1 MKIIVLGTRGIPDVP
16 GGVETHCEELYPV
29 LVNDFNHD
37 ITVVGRSC
45 YTRNKN
51 TGMFR
56 GVRLKNIYAPKHK
69 ALEAIVHSAL
79 AIFYAAVK
87 RPDLIHIHAVGPN
100 LVTPLARLLGLK
112 VVMTHHGPDYERK
125 KWGKMAKLFL
135 KAGERAGVR
144 YSNEVVVIS
153 EEIRKGIAKKYGRK
167 DAVLIPNGVSIKAR
181 PAFSAAALELYGLQP
196 YQYIFTL
203 GRFVPEKGFDY
214 LIAAF
219 RESGLSDRFK
229 LVIAGDADHASAYSE
244 ALKEQAKAAGVILTG
259 FIKGAALEQL
269 FSNCALFVLPS
280 FYEGLPIALL
290 EAMAYGLPIIAS
302 DIPANT
308 QVGLDPEHYFPVGDE
323 AVLTDKLQQFI
334 ESGIAGRHIVY
345 DMEAYDWSNIAEKTD
360 QVYRSMM

>member
-1 MKIIVLGTRGIPDVP
+1 MKIIVLGTRGIPDIP

-29 LVNDFNHD
+29 LVSDFNHD

-45 YTRNKN
+45 YIRNKN
-51 TGMFR
+51 RRRFK
-56 GVRLKNIYAPKHK
+56 GVRLKNIYAPKNK
-69 ALEAIVHSAL
+69 ALEAIIHSVFAVL
-79 AIFYAAVK
+79 YAAVK
-87 RPDLIHIHAVGPN
+87 RPDLVHIHAVGPN

-135 KAGERAGVR
+135 KTGEQAGVKC
-144 YSNEVVVIS
+144 SNQVVVIS
-153 EEIRKGIAKKYGRK
+153 EEIRKSIAKKHGRK
-167 DAVLIPNGVSIKAR
+167 DAVLIPNGVSIKNR
-181 PAFSAAALELYGLQP
+181 PAFRPDLLEQFGLQQ
-196 YQYIFTL
+196 YTYIFTL

-214 LIAAF
+214 LVAAF
-219 RESGLSDRFK
+219 QESGLSDRVK

-244 ALKEQAKAAGVILTG
+244 ALKEQARAAGVLLTG

-290 EAMAYGLPIIAS
+290 EAMAYGLPIMAS

-308 QVGLDPEHYFPVGDE
+308 QVGLDPDSYFPVGNK
-323 AVLTDKLQQFI
+323 AVLTGKLKQWV
-334 ESGIAGRHIVY
+334 ENGTAGRQIGY
-345 DMEAYDWSNIAEKTD
+345 DMDVYNWSNIAEKTD
-360 QVYRSMM
+360 QVYRSLM